1 MDTIRDMI
9 AAQRA
14 ELAEVLAGLAAAS
27 WDEPT
32 LCAGWRVR
40 EVVAHITMPFRFP
53 GRRFALELAKS
64 RGRFNEMA
72 DRVARRDAAAMSP
85 ADLTG
90 AVRSN
95 TGHPWKPPGGGYTG
109 ALSHDLIHGLDITVP
124 LGLDGPVPEDR
135 LRLVLP
141 ESLTDRS
148 VKFFGVDLDG
158 IELRAQDMDWTLG
171 SGAPLTGTAADLL
184 LVLCGRT
191 LPSGRLA
198 GEPSARFTQPDRL
211 GTAGLGANLLLR
223 ADGVR
228 GPVPAGHGTRP
239 RPG

>member
-14 ELAEVLAGLAAAS
+14 ELAEVLAGLPAPT

-40 EVVAHITMPFRFP
+40 EVVAHITMPFRFS
-53 GRRFALELAKS
+53 GRRFALELARS

-85 ADLTG
+85 GDLTE

-109 ALSHDLIHGLDITVP
+109 ALAHDLIHGLDITVP
-124 LGLDGPVPEDR
+124 LGLAKPVPEER

-141 ESLTDRS
+141 ASLSDRS

-171 SGAPLTGTAADLL
+171 SGVPLTGTAADLL
-184 LVLCGRT
+184 LVMCGRM
-191 LPSGRLA
+191 LPAGRLA
-198 GEPSARFTQPDRL
+198 GEPSARFTQP
-211 GTAGLGANLLLR
+211 GP
-223 ADGVR
+223 R
-228 GPVPAGHGTRP
+228 G
-239 RPG
+239 

>member
-14 ELAEVLAGLAAAS
+14 ELAETLADLPAPS

-40 EVVAHITMPFRFP
+40 EVVAHITMPFRFS

-85 ADLTG
+85 GDLTA

-124 LGLDGPVPEDR
+124 LGLDKPVPEER

-141 ESLTDRS
+141 DSLTDRS
-148 VKFFGVDLDG
+148 VRFFGVDLDG

-171 SGAPLTGTAADLL
+171 SGVPLTGTAADLL

-191 LPSGRLA
+191 LPADRLT
-198 GEPSARFTQPDRL
+198 GEPAARFSLP
-211 GTAGLGANLLLR
+211 
-223 ADGVR
+223 
-228 GPVPAGHGTRP
+228 GPH
-239 RPG
+239 

>member
-9 AAQRA
+9 AAQRT
-14 ELAEVLAGLAAAS
+14 ELAEVLTGLPEPE

-40 EVVAHITMPFRFP
+40 EVVAHITMPFRY
-53 GRRFALELAKS
+53 GRGRFALELAKS

-72 DRVARRDAAAMSP
+72 DRLARRDAAVMSP
-85 ADLTG
+85 ADLAE

-95 TGHPWKPPGGGYTG
+95 IGHPWKPPGGGFTG

-124 LGLDGPVPEDR
+124 LGLDRPVPEER
-135 LRLVLP
+135 LRPVLP
-141 ESLTDRS
+141 ESLADRS
-148 VKFFGVDLDG
+148 VRFFGTDLDG
-158 IELRAQDMDWTLG
+158 VELRATDMDWTLG

-191 LPSGRLA
+191 LPAGRLG
-198 GEPSARFTQPDRL
+198 GEPAARFTR
-211 GTAGLGANLLLR
+211 R
-223 ADGVR
+223 F
-228 GPVPAGHGTRP
+228 TR
-239 RPG
+239 R

>member
-14 ELAEVLAGLAAAS
+14 ELAEVLAGLPEPG

-40 EVVAHITMPFRFP
+40 EVVAHITMPFRY
-53 GRRFALELAKS
+53 GRGRFAVELARS

-72 DRVARRDAAAMSP
+72 DRLARRDAAAMP
-85 ADLTG
+85 VVELVA

-95 TGHPWKPPGGGYTG
+95 IGHPWKPPGGGYSG
-109 ALSHDLIHGLDITVP
+109 ALAHDLIHGLDITVP
-124 LGLDGPVPEDR
+124 LGLAVVPVPEER
-135 LRLVLP
+135 LRPVLP
-141 ESLTDRS
+141 ASLTDRS
-148 VKFFGVDLDG
+148 VKFFGVQLDG

-171 SGAPLTGTAADLL
+171 SGTPLEGAAADLL

-191 LPSGRLA
+191 LPPGRLS
-198 GEPSARFTQPDRL
+198 GEPAARFTQP
-211 GTAGLGANLLLR
+211 G
-223 ADGVR
+223 
-228 GPVPAGHGTRP
+228 
-239 RPG
+239 

>member
-1 MDTIRDMI
+1 MDTVRDMI

-14 ELAEVLAGLAAAS
+14 ELAEVLAGLPGPS

-32 LCAGWRVR
+32 LCAGWRIR
-40 EVVAHITMPFRFP
+40 EVVAHITMPFRYSR
-53 GRRFALELAKS
+53 GRFALELAKS

-85 ADLTG
+85 AELAG
-90 AVRSN
+90 AVSSN
-95 TGHPWKPPGGGYTG
+95 AGHPWKPPGGGFAG
-109 ALSHDLIHGLDITVP
+109 ALAHDLIHGLDIMVP
-124 LGLDGPVPEDR
+124 LGLAKPIPEER

-141 ESLTDRS
+141 GSLADRS

-171 SGAPLTGTAADLL
+171 SGTPLTGAAADLL

-191 LPSGRLA
+191 LPAGRLA
-198 GEPSARFTQPDRL
+198 GQPGARFTQP
-211 GTAGLGANLLLR
+211 G
-223 ADGVR
+223 
-228 GPVPAGHGTRP
+228 
-239 RPG
+239 